1 MNANV
6 TFSIGSIALVEKTNA
21 KYNLFDVLFEHVGG
35 KARNL
40 KQTAK
45 LLVVNRLDKCASVRR
60 IPSIYSKE
68 FFQELG
74 FTDVPAER
82 NTYRNLERLGENF
95 PAILERYQKLAKVNN
110 LVSAEQFID
119 FTSTYFEGNKN
130 ELSALGYSR
139 DGQPGKK
146 QITLGVSTG
155 INGIPSALTVQKGN
169 VQDKKHFMTTLKTVS
184 KILESNSLLVFDC
197 GGNTAANKLEIRKRG
212 FHYLTLRQKQREPYK
227 RYIHLFNV
235 LQKQEIILKNV
246 SYECVKVFEG
256 ECVSYVF
263 FSRKLFEEQ
272 LRKKNDKFARELKK
286 NDGLLLK
293 VARGKDLQSF
303 ITREGYVVTKGN
315 LQKTLKHIP
324 NPFVTGLEGFF
335 VLESSVDAEPETILC
350 LYKNRDKVEKLI
362 RDLKEGVE
370 IRPFR
375 HWSKNAVLGCVLVA
389 FLTNCV
395 TSLTRFLAPNALVS
409 NVKLLKKYLQNLTV
423 TVIYPRNGLRIR
435 LLSNVSPEIKS
446 VLGNFIHNFGQI
458 AFETPW

>member
-1 MNANV
+1 MKQNV
-6 TFSIGSIALVEKTNA
+6 TFSIGSIALVEKANA
-21 KYNLFDVLFEHVGG
+21 KYQLFDTLFEHVGG
-35 KARNL
+35 KAKTL
-40 KQTAK
+40 KETAK

-60 IPSIYSKE
+60 IPSVYATE

-74 FTDVPAER
+74 FVGVPAER
-82 NTYRNLERLGENF
+82 NTYRNLERLGQNF
-95 PAILERYQKLAKVNN
+95 PVILDRYQKLAKANG

-130 ELSALGYSR
+130 EFSALGYSR

-169 VQDKKHFMTTLKTVS
+169 VQDKKHFQETLKTVS
-184 KILESNSLLVFDC
+184 KVLERNSLLVFDC
-197 GGNTAANKLEIRKRG
+197 GGNTAANKFEIRKLG
-212 FHYLTLRQKQREPYK
+212 FHYLTLRQKQRKPYK
-227 RYIHLFNV
+227 RYLLLFNALPKQKIV
-235 LQKQEIILKNV
+235 LNNV
-246 SYECVKVFEG
+246 AYECVKIVED

-263 FSRKLFEEQ
+263 FSQKLFEEQ
-272 LRKKNDKFARELKK
+272 LQKKQKKFRRELKK
-286 NDGLLLK
+286 NEGLLPK
-293 VARGKDLQSF
+293 VARGRDLQSF
-303 ITREGYVVTKGN
+303 ITREGYVITRGN
-315 LQKTLKHIP
+315 LQKTFNSIS

-335 VLESSVDAEPETILC
+335 VLESSLDAEPEAILR

-362 RDLKEGVE
+362 RDLKEGIE

-395 TSLTRFLAPNALVS
+395 TSLTRFLAPNALVT

-423 TVIYPRNGLRIR
+423 TVVYPRNGLRMR
-435 LLSNVSPEIKS
+435 LLSNVSPEIES
-446 VLGNFIHNFGQI
+446 VLGGFVSNFGQKT
-458 AFETPW
+458 FDLPS